1 MSSRRAPQE
10 DAEEGHIIDATDIC
24 IICIQILHGI
34 TPALQE
40 KAKNKKER
48 QTNRAYAKLA
58 NDPKALKVEVKAN
71 PSAHSDVC

>member
-10 DAEEGHIIDATDIC
+10 DAEKGHIIDATDIC
-24 IICIQILHGI
+24 IQILHEI
-34 TPALQE
+34 TPTLQE

-58 NDPKALKVEVKAN
+58 NDPTALKVEVKAN